1 MKRITGTIALLTA
14 LVGCVWQCVRPPD
27 YPIEPLIEFISLS
40 KNTLK
45 QTPLGQD
52 SILITIGFTDG
63 DGDLG
68 FKNDEPSIFITDGR
82 DSFVKPPY
90 RIPYIDQQGAGNG
103 ISGEISILLPT
114 TCCIYTDPL
123 TGFRLSCENVPVKFD
138 SVFYYIRIRDRAGHF
153 SNQITTP
160 KIQLICRE

>member
-1 MKRITGTIALLTA
+1 MNKIMGIAVLLLAFGWTWWR
-14 LVGCVWQCVRPPD
+14 CVQPPD
-27 YPIEPLIEFISLS
+27 YPIEPVIEFISLS
-40 KNTLK
+40 KNTMR

-68 FKNDEPSIFITDGR
+68 FQSDEPSIFITDGR
-82 DSFVKPPY
+82 DSFAKPPY
-90 RIPYIDQQGAGNG
+90 RLPYIDQQGAGNG

-123 TGFRLSCENVPVKFD
+123 TGFKLSCENVPVKQD
-138 SVFYYIRIRDRAGHF
+138 SVFYYIRIRDRAGHY
-153 SNQITTP
+153 SNQIATP
-160 KIQLICRE
+160 KIRLICRE